1 VKRIALVS
9 VLVLFAFAAAF
20 EVLRGLGAWP
30 SVRMVRFRNV
40 DLVAGF
46 ALAAVLAGAM
56 IESLRRGRR

>member
-1 VKRIALVS
+1 
-9 VLVLFAFAAAF
+9 LVLFAFAAAF

-46 ALAAVLAGAM
+46 ALAAVLALAM